1 MENLSANT
9 KTFFYD
15 LNYSLTETPFCKWA
29 KSISDNV
36 FDGTGMLVYQAA
48 HSFEKWFNVF
58 PETDKVI
65 KDLEGLR
72 E

>member
-1 MENLSANT
+1 
-9 KTFFYD
+9 
-15 LNYSLTETPFCKWA
+15 
-29 KSISDNV
+29 
-36 FDGTGMLVYQAA
+36 MLVYQAA
-48 HSFEKWFNVF
+48 YSFEKWFNVF